1 VRSVIDSL
9 SRFQAFDLG
18 KIEAPVGC
26 HLLRALL
33 IEWNSGTNQKLSIWS

>member
-18 KIEAPVGC
+18 MIEAPVGC
-26 HLLRALL
+26 HLLLPSL
-33 IEWNSGTNQKLSIWS
+33 IEWNSGTTQKLPIWS